1 MICPTLNHPGNI
13 YKGFSLVRVTQ
24 IEELQCRLYELQH
37 INSGAEI
44 LHIATDDPENL
55 FCLSFQTIPS
65 NSNGVA
71 HILEHTVLCGSKK
84 FPIKDPFFAMGRR
97 SLNTFMNALTGA
109 DFTCYPAA
117 SQVPKDFYNLL
128 EVYIDAVFF
137 PTLNKLSFMQEGHR
151 LEFAIPDDIN
161 SPLVR
166 KGIVFNEMKGA
177 LASPST
183 RLSEALN
190 AALYPDI
197 TYGFNSGGDP
207 KDIPQLTYEQLRDFH
222 ATYYHPSRC
231 LFFFYGNM
239 PLEAHLDFL
248 GTNLLDNAEK
258 QSKLPPIKRQ
268 ERYTNPIRRK
278 EFYPAR
284 PDDSGQQ
291 DKILIALG
299 WLTCHILEQAEL
311 LALTVLAMTLADTD
325 AAPLKQALQRSGLCK
340 QVSCYLDSEVSE
352 IPFVLMLKGCN
363 EGQMEA
369 IEHLVCQQL
378 EKIYSEGIQ
387 KHLVDNALHQ
397 LELARCE
404 IGGDSTPFGLSLFFR
419 SVLPKHHG
427 ASPEEGL
434 RVHSLFSAL
443 RKTLETT
450 PRYLEELLKK
460 YLLTNPHRVS
470 IELVPDND
478 LEEREQQQE
487 RDSLN
492 KLQSAMSTSDKL
504 HIAAQAKALI
514 DYQKEQDEANLD
526 LLPKVTLKDVPALGK
541 EFSLA
546 IEDVG
551 DIKTF
556 HHACFTNGMVY
567 ADLVFDMP
575 ALAEEELPY
584 VRLLTLLLPQLG
596 CSGKGY
602 IATLELMQSCCA
614 GIEVSLA
621 LHTQAQD
628 FSQSA
633 PAVMVHSHC
642 LSRKANQMFPLIKAI
657 TQTSD
662 FSDTDRIQ
670 EVLLKH
676 YTSLDSS
683 INQGGMRYA
692 TNLACSALGSSGR
705 ISYAWYG
712 LEYFQFIRELV
723 KNLPSIL
730 PSLIEKLKN
739 LRERLFST
747 STPQLVLCCDA
758 AEFSKL
764 KAAQFFQAAYW
775 DNSASAAMAW
785 QPKYR
790 PNEIVSQA
798 RLIGSQVAFS
808 TKACQTVPYCHNAAP
823 ALLLATSLMENLILH
838 PKVREQGGAYG
849 AGASSNATAG
859 IFHLYAYRDPH
870 IKRTVDVFEEALQ
883 RISDGEFDDED
894 LEEAKLEAI
903 QGLDDPVAPGC
914 RAEVAYSWLRQ
925 GKTTQMRQAF
935 RQALLATDSSAIQDA
950 VKTYVLNQIRSAP
963 LITFAGREL
972 LDRENRLLS
981 PPLPQLNI

>member
-1 MICPTLNHPGNI
+1 MVNPGDI
-13 YKGFSLVRVTQ
+13 YRGFCLVRVTQ
-24 IEELQCRLYELQH
+24 IEELQCRLYELKH
-37 INSGAEI
+37 IGSGAEV

-71 HILEHTVLCGSKK
+71 HVLEHTVLCGSKK

-117 SQVPKDFYNLL
+117 SQVSKDFYNLL

-137 PTLNKLSFMQEGHR
+137 PTLSELSFMQEGHR
-151 LEFAIPDDIN
+151 LEFAVPEDIN
-161 SPLVR
+161 SPLMR

-207 KDIPQLTYEQLRDFH
+207 KNIPELSYQQLCDFH
-222 ATYYHPSRC
+222 STYYHPSRC

-248 GTNLLDNAEK
+248 GAHLLDNVENR
-258 QSKLPPIKRQ
+258 SKLPPIERQ
-268 ERYTNPIRRK
+268 KRYTSPVRRK

-291 DKILIALG
+291 DKVLVALG

-340 QVSCYLDSEVSE
+340 EVSCYLDSEVSE
-352 IPFVLMLKGCN
+352 IPFVLVLKGCN
-363 EGQMEA
+363 EGQLEA
-369 IEHLVCQQL
+369 IEHVVRQQL
-378 EKIYSEGIQ
+378 ETIYSEGIP

-404 IGGDSTPFGLSLFFR
+404 IGGDSGPFGLSLFFR

-434 RVHSLFSAL
+434 RIHTLFAAL
-443 RKTLETT
+443 RKTLETN
-450 PRYLEELLKK
+450 PRYLEELLNK
-460 YLLTNPHRVS
+460 YLLQNAHCVS
-470 IELVPDND
+470 IELVPDNN
-478 LEEREQQQE
+478 LEEQEQQRE
-487 RDSLN
+487 RAALDALHHR
-492 KLQSAMSTSDKL
+492 LSTADKQ
-504 HIAAQAKALI
+504 HIAAQAKALM
-514 DYQKEQDEANLD
+514 DYQKEQDDANLD
-526 LLPKVTLKDVPALGK
+526 VLPKVTLEDVPALGK
-541 EFSLA
+541 EFPLSE
-546 IEDVG
+546 EDVG
-551 DIKTF
+551 DVKTF
-556 HHACFTNGMVY
+556 YHTCFTNGMVY
-567 ADLVFDMP
+567 ADLVFELPD
-575 ALAEEELPY
+575 LAEEELPY

-596 CSGKGY
+596 CAGKGY
-602 IATLELMQSCCA
+602 VAMLELMQNCCA
-614 GIEVSLA
+614 GIDISLA
-621 LHTQAQD
+621 LHTQAKN
-628 FSQSA
+628 FSQCF
-633 PAVMVHSHC
+633 PTITVHSHC
-642 LSRKANQMFPLIKAI
+642 LSRKADQMFPLMKAI
-657 TQTSD
+657 IQSSD
-662 FSDTDRIQ
+662 FSDVDRIQ

-683 INQGGMRYA
+683 INQEGMRYA

-712 LEYFQFIRELV
+712 LEYFQFVRNLA
-723 KNLPSIL
+723 KNLPTAL
-730 PSLIEKLKN
+730 PALIEKLQS
-739 LRERLFST
+739 LRDRLFTASK
-747 STPQLVLCCDA
+747 PQLVICCDA
-758 AEFSKL
+758 AEFSRL
-764 KAAQFFQAAYW
+764 KAVQFFQAACW
-775 DNSASAAMAW
+775 GHSSPEKTAPW
-785 QPKYR
+785 QPQYR

-808 TKACQTVPYCHNAAP
+808 TKACQTVPYCHSAAP

-859 IFHLYAYRDPH
+859 IFYLYAYRDPH
-870 IKRTVDVFEEALQ
+870 IKSTINAFDEALQ
-883 RISDGEFDDED
+883 RISDGEFDEDE

-903 QGLDDPVAPGC
+903 QDLDDPVAPGS
-914 RAEVAYSWLRQ
+914 RAEVAYSWQRQ
-925 GKTTQMRQAF
+925 GKTTQMRQNF
-935 RQALLATDSSAIQDA
+935 REALLAVDAAAIQDA
-950 VKTYVLNQIRSAP
+950 VKTYVLKQLKTAP
-963 LITFAGREL
+963 FVTFAGREL
-972 LDRENRLLS
+972 IERENLILS
-981 PPLPQLNI
+981 APLPQLNI